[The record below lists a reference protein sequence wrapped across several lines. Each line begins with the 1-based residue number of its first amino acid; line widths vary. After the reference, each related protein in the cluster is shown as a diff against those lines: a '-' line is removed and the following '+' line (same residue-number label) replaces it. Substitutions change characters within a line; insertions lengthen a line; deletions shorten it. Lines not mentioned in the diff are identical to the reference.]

1 LSYSLLYNNC
11 CISIHTKLSLELKP
25 ENPFSEQFLGKCQ
38 SPGSCPYHSTQ
49 SNNQKKEIGPSLG
62 MRKSSSLES
71 LQTMM
76 QDLQKEQLEHVGAF
90 TGPRHA
96 TVRVSR
102 SRETNESFRAA
113 VDRSYD
119 APNNG
124 ENHETME
131 TGIYLI

>member
-1 LSYSLLYNNC
+1 
-11 CISIHTKLSLELKP
+11 
-25 ENPFSEQFLGKCQ
+25 
-38 SPGSCPYHSTQ
+38 
-49 SNNQKKEIGPSLG
+49 
-62 MRKSSSLES
+62 
-71 LQTMM
+71 M
-76 QDLQKEQLEHVGAF
+76 QDLQREQLEQVGAF

-119 APNNG
+119 APNNS

-131 TGIYLI
+131 TGMKLL